1 LAEADLLV
9 VDNGALSDSGGWLA
23 SARLT
28 GCKAPAVVMIA
39 PPERERLEHLRE
51 AGYAAYLIRP
61 VRIETLVQ
69 IFSGLLDDD
78 GMEHAW
84 DASAEP
90 VSNGFLP
97 NRYKVP
103 ARPLRLLVAEDNDI
117 NRLLSEAM
125 LRKLGHVPVM
135 VIDGEKAVEE
145 AASGAYDAILMDLH
159 MPGLDGFQAIR
170 QIRSDEQA
178 AGRANVPVL
187 IVTADV
193 MKDARDKAT
202 EVGAAGYL
210 TKPLSVE
217 AISDALAEISRA

>member
-1 LAEADLLV
+1 
-9 VDNGALSDSGGWLA
+9 
-23 SARLT
+23 
-28 GCKAPAVVMIA
+28 M
-39 PPERERLEHLRE
+39 
-51 AGYAAYLIRP
+51 
-61 VRIETLVQ
+61 RIETLVQ

-78 GMEHAW
+78 GIEHAW

-187 IVTADV
+187 IVTRRCHEGCKGQGD
-193 MKDARDKAT
+193 RS
-202 EVGAAGYL
+202 GRCR
-210 TKPLSVE
+210 LSDE
-217 AISDALAEISRA
+217 TAFRGSDFRRIG

>member
-1 LAEADLLV
+1 
-9 VDNGALSDSGGWLA
+9 
-23 SARLT
+23 
-28 GCKAPAVVMIA
+28 M
-39 PPERERLEHLRE
+39 
-51 AGYAAYLIRP
+51 
-61 VRIETLVQ
+61 
-69 IFSGLLDDD
+69 
-78 GMEHAW
+78 
-84 DASAEP
+84 
-90 VSNGFLP
+90 
-97 NRYKVP
+97 
-103 ARPLRLLVAEDNDI
+103 
-117 NRLLSEAM
+117 
-125 LRKLGHVPVM
+125 
-135 VIDGEKAVEE
+135 VEE